1 MANKI
6 SVVMLTKNSSQYL
19 SEVLGQLK
27 SFDEVIILD
36 NGSTDDTIE
45 IAKRFQN
52 IIVHEHTF
60 IGFGPLKQLAVS
72 FAKNEWVLSIDS
84 DEILEDRL
92 IAEISSI
99 SLDPN
104 TVYAIKRDNYYQ
116 KKLIRCCGWQND
128 YVLRL
133 FNKTKVYFNNKQVHE
148 SLMTDHVNIE
158 KLNNVMRHYS
168 FKNVEELLSKMQHY
182 STLYAKENSAIKT
195 SSAGKAFFRAI
206 FSFFKNYILQKGF
219 LYGYEGLIISVSNA
233 NGVFYKYIK
242 LMEENQ
248 K

>member
-1 MANKI
+1 MVNKI
-6 SVVMLTKNSSQYL
+6 SVVMLTKNSSQHL
-19 SEVLGQLK
+19 PEVLGQLK

-36 NGSTDDTIE
+36 NGSTDHTIE
-45 IAKRFQN
+45 IAKRFEN
-52 IIVHEHTF
+52 IIVHKHKF

-72 FAKNEWVLSIDS
+72 FTKNEWVLSIDS
-84 DEILEDRL
+84 DEILEDGL
-92 IAEISSI
+92 IAEISAV

-133 FNKTKVYFNNKQVHE
+133 FNKTKVDFNNKQVHE

-195 SSAGKAFFRAI
+195 SSAGKAFSRAI